1 MTSYLLTDQHSTFE
15 MINGSKLA
23 FADNTICVLFAYDVQ
38 IYTGSRKSRGS
49 EIIRRG
55 IAAFH
60 QVSGD

>member
-1 MTSYLLTDQHSTFE
+1 MFE

-23 FADNTICVLFAYDVQ
+23 FADNRICVLFAYDVQ

-55 IAAFH
+55 IAASVAA
-60 QVSGD
+60 VSYYRSGHDHG

>member
-1 MTSYLLTDQHSTFE
+1 

-23 FADNTICVLFAYDVQ
+23 FADNRICVLFAYMYDVQ